1 MPGVNATGLIV
12 CQQIVLRQTE
22 LLNADLNRRVV
33 LRSHVRNV
41 HHRLKVAQL
50 FQPSRQL
57 RYVRPPKKKENK

>member
-33 LRSHVRNV
+33 LRSHVLTNGQVLLHQLINERK
-41 HHRLKVAQL
+41 RLASWK
-50 FQPSRQL
+50 
-57 RYVRPPKKKENK
+57 